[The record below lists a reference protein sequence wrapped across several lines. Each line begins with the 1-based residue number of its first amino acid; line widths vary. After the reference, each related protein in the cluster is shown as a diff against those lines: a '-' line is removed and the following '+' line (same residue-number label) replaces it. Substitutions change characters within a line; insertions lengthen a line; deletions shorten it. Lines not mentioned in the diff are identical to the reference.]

1 MLKHILLG
9 TLMIF
14 TAGLFSQTQAQRGG
28 GEQFILKYG
37 EEIGLTDAQKEQIL
51 ALASEHRSEM
61 RDRAQDRNTR
71 ERGMRRGNEQ
81 GNRDRMQNQRMEN
94 MMEFRSDFLEIL
106 TDEQKAELMQIRV
119 AEIDERTELMQLR
132 HRMMIEQAGIDG
144 EKARSVLAI
153 MNRNA
158 AAMAEMQK
166 NRIMGGEEMTPEN
179 MQAHRE
185 LMTQAQEEIKNLL
198 TAAEYEKLQEQMR
211 SNRPAGM
218 RMMMNR
224 RSR

>member
-28 GEQFILKYG
+28 SEQFILKYG

-51 ALASEHRSEM
+51 ALASERRSEM

-71 ERGMRRGNEQ
+71 ERGMSRGNEQ

-94 MMEFRSDFLEIL
+94 MMGFRSDFLEIL

-132 HRMMIEQAGIDG
+132 HRMMVEQAGIDG

-166 NRIMGGEEMTPEN
+166 NRIMGGDEMTPEN

>member
-28 GEQFILKYG
+28 SEQFILKYG

-51 ALASEHRSEM
+51 ALASERRSEM

-71 ERGMRRGNEQ
+71 ERGMSRGNEQ

-132 HRMMIEQAGIDG
+132 HRMMVEQAGIDG

-166 NRIMGGEEMTPEN
+166 NRIMGGDEMTPEN